1 METKEGQLMGEKEA
15 KSAQEQQTWREE
27 LWTKKNKRN
36 SATVVAPVALLTG
49 GETYNNQT

>member
-1 METKEGQLMGEKEA
+1 MIGEKET

-49 GETYNNQT
+49 GETNNNQT